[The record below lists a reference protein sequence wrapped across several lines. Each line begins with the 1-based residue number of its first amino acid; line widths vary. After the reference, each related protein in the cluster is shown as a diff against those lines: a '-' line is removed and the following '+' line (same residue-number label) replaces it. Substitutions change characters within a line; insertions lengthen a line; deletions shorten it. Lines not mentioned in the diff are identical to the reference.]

1 MTLLEI
7 AGVSFSF
14 GGVRA
19 LNAVDLSV
27 EGGTIH
33 GLIGPNGSGKTTLCN
48 VVTRFL
54 APSAGSVRFDG
65 RDLAT
70 TRPHEVA
77 GLGLSR
83 TFQDLQVFGEM
94 TALENVMV
102 GWHSRGRGGALAA
115 VLGLPRVA
123 REDREAQDRAL
134 AALAH
139 VRMDAFAGR
148 RANRLSFGQQRMVE
162 LARALVAEPRLLLLD
177 EPAAGLSPPMV
188 EVLTEILQDLRRA
201 GRVTIVLIEHVIR
214 LVMAVSDRISVLD
227 HGERIAHGT
236 PAEVRADARVIEA
249 YLGKAMHDAP
259 G

>member
-1 MTLLEI
+1 MALLEV
-7 AGVSFSF
+7 AGVSISF
-14 GGVRA
+14 GAVRA

-27 EGGTIH
+27 EEGTIH

-48 VVTRFL
+48 AVTRFL
-54 APSAGSVRFDG
+54 ATSAGSVRFAG

-94 TALENVMV
+94 TALENVML
-102 GWHSRGRGGALAA
+102 GWYSRSRSGALTAA
-115 VLGLPRVA
+115 LGFPQVA
-123 REDREAQDRAL
+123 REDRESRDRAF
-134 AALAH
+134 AALQY

-162 LARALVAEPRLLLLD
+162 LARALVAEPRLVLLD

-188 EVLTEILQDLRRA
+188 AVLTEILHDLRRA
-201 GRVTIVLIEHVIR
+201 GRVTVVLIEHVIR

-227 HGERIAHGT
+227 HGERIADGT
-236 PAEVRADARVIEA
+236 PAEVRADPRVIEA
-249 YLGKAMHDAP
+249 YLGKAMSDAP

>member
-1 MTLLEI
+1 MSLLEI
-7 AGVSFSF
+7 VGVSLSF

-27 EGGTIH
+27 EEGTIH

-48 VVTRFL
+48 VVTRFI
-54 APSAGSVRFDG
+54 APSTGGVRFAG
-65 RDLAT
+65 RDLST
-70 TRPHEVA
+70 TRAHEVA
-77 GLGLSR
+77 ALGLSR

-94 TALENVMV
+94 TALENVML
-102 GWHSRGRGGALAA
+102 GWHSRGRSGALAA
-115 VLGLPRVA
+115 ALGLPGVR
-123 REDREAQDRAL
+123 REDRDARDRAI
-134 AALAH
+134 AALEY

-177 EPAAGLSPPMV
+177 EPAAGLSLPMV
-188 EVLTEILQDLRRA
+188 DVLTEILQDLRHR
-201 GRVTIVLIEHVIR
+201 GRVTVVLIEHVIR

-227 HGERIAHGT
+227 HGERIAHGS
-236 PAEVRADARVIEA
+236 PAEVRANPRVIEA
-249 YLGKAMHDAP
+249 YLGKAMSNAP